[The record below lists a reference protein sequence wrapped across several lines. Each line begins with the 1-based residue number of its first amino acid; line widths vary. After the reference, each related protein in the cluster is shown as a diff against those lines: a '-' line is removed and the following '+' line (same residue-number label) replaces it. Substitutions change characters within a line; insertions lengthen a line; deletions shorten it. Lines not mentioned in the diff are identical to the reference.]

1 MADLPVPRN
10 PSWPTDQA
18 DPASCSAAGEFFA
31 MWLTTPEQIKARTY
45 RGPGIDVTAR
55 YLRVL
60 FGASTENWSDGQLVH
75 WFQDTQAEAERRY
88 STQPGSPDL
97 GIFFNEYI
105 KPAVDGC
112 SASVCRSLGWQGNT
126 DLAGIGVFS
135 SYCIEAA
142 LATIYLVV
150 LLANRFKIWKKGRVL
165 DSFLGTVSDLV
176 QGVFVFS
183 VAIMIASLHSI
194 VKVLDQSDYSVTT
207 YEIVTAMLVTIFS
220 VCPATLLYAIGGNSK
235 GPKPI
240 LRPILLVIWI
250 LMLAVVNLGR
260 TTDPSRQA
268 LAANTIGH
276 PFEVYCQVIGS
287 APLEAARIFAV
298 AAAEGGKEED
308 GRAWRVI
315 VSVLA
320 CLVMWF
326 FLGLFAAMRATI
338 IDVAGDSDKSNEWS
352 FGQIVALASWAPVVL
367 NFFYLLFLGVE
378 KGQGSKLPHGYT
390 ITSSDT
396 GNGGAEGGGG
406 QGGE

>member
-1 MADLPVPRN
+1 
-10 PSWPTDQA
+10 
-18 DPASCSAAGEFFA
+18 
-31 MWLTTPEQIKARTY
+31 
-45 RGPGIDVTAR
+45 
-55 YLRVL
+55 
-60 FGASTENWSDGQLVH
+60 
-75 WFQDTQAEAERRY
+75 
-88 STQPGSPDL
+88 
-97 GIFFNEYI
+97 
-105 KPAVDGC
+105 
-112 SASVCRSLGWQGNT
+112 
-126 DLAGIGVFS
+126 
-135 SYCIEAA
+135 
-142 LATIYLVV
+142 
-150 LLANRFKIWKKGRVL
+150 L

-220 VCPATLLYAIGGNSK
+220 VCPATLLYAMGGNSK

-240 LRPILLVIWI
+240 LRPILLAIWI

-298 AAAEGGKEED
+298 AAAGLGALWVLYLIFRRCKDGSTEGGKEED

-367 NFFYLLFLGVE
+367 NFFYLLFREFSSQVIRSRQNPLMSSMSSWRR
-378 KGQGSKLPHGYT
+378 KGTRL
-390 ITSSDT
+390 
-396 GNGGAEGGGG
+396 
-406 QGGE
+406 